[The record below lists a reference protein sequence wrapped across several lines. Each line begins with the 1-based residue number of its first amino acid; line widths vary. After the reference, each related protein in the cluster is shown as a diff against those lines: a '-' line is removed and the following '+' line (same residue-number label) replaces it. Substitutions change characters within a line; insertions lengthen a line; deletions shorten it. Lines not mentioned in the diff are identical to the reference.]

1 MGVATSKDE
10 YFKNARGLATGFG
23 RTVDFADGQVGTTV
37 QSEGGIGA
45 SAEELPGQV
54 FGVDQLPDPEVA
66 RAYGLPPLQISPDLV
81 LETDEAEKHI
91 QGKDVLDLANSRNGG
106 LRDQLDDPAL
116 AFDNTVVK
124 YDEAALALHE
134 RTGENADGLLAEDDP
149 RLDDTGS
156 GQPID
161 PEGVQQ
167 PDAGGTDSV
176 PAADGG
182 VQDSKENKD
191 GDTVQSGAVQGEP
204 DKATQNPTPAK
215 GKRS

>member
-23 RTVDFADGQVGTTV
+23 RTVDFADGQVGSTV
-37 QSEGGIGA
+37 QSEGGIGE
-45 SAEELPGQV
+45 SAESLPGQV

-66 RAYGLPPLQISPDLV
+66 RSYGLPPLQINPDLV
-81 LETDEAEKHI
+81 LESDEAEKHI
-91 QGKDVLDLANSRNGG
+91 QGKEVLDIANSRDGG

-116 AFDNTVVK
+116 AFDNTVVR

-134 RTGENADGLLAEDDP
+134 RTGENADGD
-149 RLDDTGS
+149 LDNGR
-156 GQPID
+156 PID
-161 PEGVQQ
+161 TEGVQK

-182 VQDSKENKD
+182 TADSKSD
-191 GDTVQSGAVQGEP
+191 GKGGTKASGKPQGQGKP
-204 DKATQNPTPAK
+204 DNT
-215 GKRS
+215 